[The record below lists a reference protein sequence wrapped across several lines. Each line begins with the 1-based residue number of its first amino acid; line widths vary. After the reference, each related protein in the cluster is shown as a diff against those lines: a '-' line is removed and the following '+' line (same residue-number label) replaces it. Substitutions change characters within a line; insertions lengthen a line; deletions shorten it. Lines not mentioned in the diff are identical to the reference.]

1 MNAREVWTDVNQMQ
15 HVQIQRA
22 HITVL
27 VILAILEM
35 DLTVQV
41 CVCEQ
46 ILDKY
51 MII

>member
-15 HVQIQRA
+15 PVQIQRA
-22 HITVL
+22 HTTVPVML
-27 VILAILEM
+27 DILEM

-41 CVCEQ
+41 YICEQ
-46 ILDKY
+46 TFSKC